1 MKKENRLFVSLYSED
16 DFRGIT
22 IPMELKDVV
31 EYLWLETFDVID
43 SIFESYDDYRDY
55 EVEMSSYAKDGSAG
69 TTDVDTIEDLKKV
82 FSYNNNAIKK
92 IEEYEN

>member
-16 DFRGIT
+16 EFRGIT
-22 IPMELKDVV
+22 IPMELKNVV
-31 EYLWLETFDVID
+31 EYLWLETFNLID

-55 EVEMSSYAKDGSAG
+55 EVEMSSYAKDGSRG
-69 TTDVDTIEDLKKV
+69 TIDVDTIEDLKEV
-82 FSYNNNAIKK
+82 FSWNNKAIKK